1 MITEINV
8 RKNPVMQLKL
18 STVHPNG
25 YTCNIFLGQNV
36 VCLCMGACK
45 VRSSAVTRGN
55 KKPIIPTTFNH
66 RPSLSNGN
74 IPLHFLALYSLQP
87 DTALLHLIP
96 IFSTSSIAFL
106 MFSPSPPR
114 HVKTK
119 PHLALHSLH
128 SSPPTSINTQLNL
141 HPAKAF
147 ALPCSNLFGLF
158 DFHAHPWTD
167 QGGICTSMDGPGGNR
182 TPPSPNC
189 HLVHQPQKRPPWPP
203 ELGGKLPQSP
213 PFCQHCPRTL
223 FSLRSQ

>member
-1 MITEINV
+1 MEGSGSTSCSSQMITEINV

-25 YTCNIFLGQNV
+25 YTCNIFLEQNV

-45 VRSSAVTRGN
+45 MRSSAVTRGN

-106 MFSPSPPR
+106 MFSPSPPM

-128 SSPPTSINTQLNL
+128 SSPPDKHQ
-141 HPAKAF
+141 HPTEPSPCKSLCF
-147 ALPCSNLFGLF
+147 TLLQSFRFIRLP
-158 DFHAHPWTD
+158 
-167 QGGICTSMDGPGGNR
+167 CTSMDGPGGNLHIHGR
-182 TPPSPNC
+182 TRGESNPTVTQLPP
-189 HLVHQPQKRPPWPP
+189 
-203 ELGGKLPQSP
+203 G
-213 PFCQHCPRTL
+213 T
-223 FSLRSQ
+223 